1 MHWDDDLTV
10 GYAPLDDTHHEFAVV
25 LQRLLHADDAALEPA
40 LTAVQAHCRSHFG
53 TEDAWMEETDFPAR
67 ECHSAEH
74 AAVLASIDG
83 VLRRLQD
90 GETEPTR
97 HLARALADW
106 FPPHVQHLDSALA
119 HWVCK
124 RRLGGRP
131 VVLRG
136 RIGARAGHAHSN
148 QEQPSC

>member
-1 MHWDDDLTV
+1 MGWQDDLSV
-10 GYAPLDDTHHEFAVV
+10 GYAPLDDTHREFSDALDWL
-25 LQRLLHADDAALEPA
+25 LQADLAGLEAALG
-40 LTAVQAHCRSHFG
+40 AVQAHCRSHFG
-53 TEDAWMEETDFPAR
+53 MEDAWMQETDFPAR
-67 ECHSAEH
+67 ECHAAEH

-83 VLRRLQD
+83 VMRRLQA
-90 GETEPTR
+90 GEIEPAR
-97 HLARALADW
+97 SLARALADW

-136 RIGARAGHAHSN
+136 RLGERRSRLEPILER
-148 QEQPSC
+148 PSC